1 LALPVAL
8 TALPDMVPGQ
18 LPRLI
23 ELDLTHSIV
32 EALLPSWCCN
42 LQSLQR
48 LVLNGAQLAG
58 GDLPPEFAALQ
69 SLRHLELRACRLQAL
84 PQCVAALTGLTH
96 LDLGINCLTDLPGRP
111 MLASEHSL
119 YSVTRCTCLPACP
132 QHPQLN
138 THLLTCDVCLCC
150 VPELLQMVHTLGS
163 CSTWCC
169 ATTLCGRCRLRW
181 WGQSSCNAWTL
192 EKTTSESEA
201 QWLDMPQYHA
211 LLVAIAAA

>member
-1 LALPVAL
+1 MAL

-84 PQCVAALTGLTH
+84 PQCVAALAGLTH
-96 LDLGINCLTDLPGRP
+96 LDLGINCLTDLPGRHT
-111 MLASEHSL
+111 LAFRKQPSG
-119 YSVTRCTCLPACP
+119 VARCICPPAG
-132 QHPQLN
+132 PQLHQQQ
-138 THLLTCDVCLCC
+138 TKHVRTD
-150 VPELLQMVHTLGS
+150 
-163 CSTWCC
+163 
-169 ATTLCGRCRLRW
+169 
-181 WGQSSCNAWTL
+181 
-192 EKTTSESEA
+192 
-201 QWLDMPQYHA
+201 Y
-211 LLVAIAAA
+211 